1 MGSTVSY
8 GTLRFQFPRIASRLK
23 RRPFLI
29 NEQRHDDI
37 RVERCGAGVVMQPL
51 VSRYYTT
58 MPIRP

>member
-8 GTLRFQFPRIASRLK
+8 GTLRFQFARIASRLK

-37 RVERCGAGVVMQPL
+37 RVERRGAGVV
-51 VSRYYTT
+51 
-58 MPIRP
+58 